1 MKKTLLLF
9 LSILAFN
16 IANAQFK
23 LIAEG
28 PVFKEPEEGFAKILQ
43 MKSGG
48 TIFFRLTEKD
58 GIDLRVYD
66 SQHHEISA
74 TNFKPTYIKLKKAE
88 IENIFEI
95 NGNAILMISE
105 VDSKTPTLYRLIL
118 DGKTGAVLSEDNIEQ
133 LNKLTFGDKFATSWG
148 GISRPSFFIKKD
160 PYSDNYAVARFNSL
174 ESDRSKRI
182 EIISY
187 DANNKETNRVFYASP
202 EGKYKYIAYRDM
214 VVLGDKK
221 ICVFAYGYNK
231 SNNSESELLMAN
243 LDKGSSDVNFTK
255 LNFPEGLDAF
265 DCVAKFNPSTNSLLL
280 LSMAE
285 EKKKKSDG
293 YIPILTFINPYE
305 KKINRSDIISPSKRI
320 DQYSKKGFRG
330 LPQNLYINDDGT
342 FTVVSE
348 ELTVEYGGKYGTV
361 PISLLGDMAI
371 VNYSKTGEPMTDYL
385 IRKSQT
391 LNQVYLGLL
400 YLASREG
407 TAQSLKKG
415 TQFKSF
421 AYLDGKTKSYILFN
435 DSEKNNDKQEKG
447 KLEDMERVS
456 NCDGFYYQLT
466 GPDAILK
473 RDYVFGN
480 PEKKRDH
487 ELGLFAISQYD
498 RQNNIYVT
506 LQLSKESGKKGV
518 KLVWL
523 QP

>member
-1 MKKTLLLF
+1 MKKLILLF
-9 LSILAFN
+9 LFFSHTAT
-16 IANAQFK
+16 NAQFK
-23 LIAEG
+23 VIATG
-28 PVFKEPEEGFAKILQ
+28 PLFKEPEDGEAKILQ
-43 MKSGG
+43 LKSGG
-48 TIFFRLTEKD
+48 TMFFRVTEKD

-66 SQHHEISA
+66 PQHHEITA
-74 TNFKPTYIKLKKAE
+74 TNFKPTYIKVKKAQV
-88 IENIFEI
+88 NAIFEI
-95 NGNAILMISE
+95 NGNAILMMSE
-105 VDSKTPTLYRLIL
+105 VDSKIPTLYRLIL
-118 DGKTGAVLSEDNIEQ
+118 DGKTGAILSEENIEE
-133 LNKLTFGDKFATSWG
+133 LNKRKFGDGIATTFGGIAT
-148 GISRPSFFIKKD
+148 PSFFIKKD
-160 PYSDNYAVARFNSL
+160 PYSDNYAVVRFNSL

-182 EIISY
+182 EVISY
-187 DANNKETNRVFYASP
+187 DANNKETNRAFYTSP
-202 EGKYKYIAYRDM
+202 EGKYKYITYRDM

-221 ICVFAYGYNK
+221 VCVFAYGYNK
-231 SNNSESELLMAN
+231 SNDSESELLMAN
-243 LDKGSSDVNFTK
+243 LDKGSSEIDFTK
-255 LNFPEGLDAF
+255 LSFPDTLDPF
-265 DCVAKFNPSTNSLLL
+265 YCTAKFNPSTNSLLL
-280 LSMAE
+280 LSIAE
-285 EKKKKSDG
+285 EKKKKNDG

-348 ELTVEYGGKYGTV
+348 ELSVVYGGKYGTA
-361 PISLLGDMAI
+361 PISLLGDIAI
-371 VNYSKTGEPMTDYL
+371 VNYSKTGEPMNDYL

-391 LNQVYLGLL
+391 LNNVYLGLL

-407 TAQSLKKG
+407 TTQSLKKG

-435 DSEKNNDKQEKG
+435 DTERNSEK
-447 KLEDMERVS
+447 LESGNLVDIQGVS
-456 NCDGFYYQLT
+456 NCDGFYYPLT
-466 GPDAILK
+466 GPNAILK

-487 ELGLFAISQYD
+487 ELGLFSISQYD

-506 LQLSKESGKKGV
+506 LQLSKDSGKKGV